1 MKIISL
7 YYVLMVERCGSLNK
21 AAEKLYISQPNLSF
35 AISSLEKELGVRLF
49 ARTTKE
55 VKPTRAGETF
65 VTYAR
70 DMLTLRDSAAAA
82 LGDFEKAVE
91 GGVMI
96 GASSIPEKYFLPEIM
111 AAFNERYPQV
121 SFQVYAGDSERVIA
135 RLAAGELDFVI
146 GTHALSSVLIRPA
159 DEGEGLN
166 VTTYNISYCT
176 IDMYTNAL
184 LTAGLQD
191 ANVYVA
197 APSNI
202 SGTSALIGAVKGY
215 AEMNGSKVD
224 EQALETAVN
233 ELVVTGD
240 LGTSLGDSETA
251 SDMVAYIKQQIL
263 ENNVSSDADIEKII
277 RDAMEKFDIKL
288 SDDQIQQLIDLM
300 HKISKLDIDVDA
312 LAKQAGEIYNKLKD
326 MGLDLSK
333 VDTKQVGNFIT
344 RFFDRIMSLVNQFI
358 G

>member
-1 MKIISL
+1 MKSIKKL
-7 YYVLMVERCGSLNK
+7 TALVLALTLVLGMGVTAQ
-21 AAEKLYISQPNLSF
+21 AAEDD
-35 AISSLEKELGVRLF
+35 
-49 ARTTKE
+49 
-55 VKPTRAGETF
+55 KPI
-65 VTYAR
+65 
-70 DMLTLRDSAAAA
+70 LA
-82 LGDFEKAVE
+82 LGADLSADQRATVLGLLGISESDLGDYDVISITNAE
-91 GGVMI
+91 EHQYLDSYL
-96 GASSIPEKYFLPEIM
+96 SS
-111 AAFNERYPQV
+111 
-121 SFQVYAGDSERVIA
+121 S
-135 RLAAGELDFVI
+135 VI

-251 SDMVAYIKQQIL
+251 SDMVAYIKQRIL